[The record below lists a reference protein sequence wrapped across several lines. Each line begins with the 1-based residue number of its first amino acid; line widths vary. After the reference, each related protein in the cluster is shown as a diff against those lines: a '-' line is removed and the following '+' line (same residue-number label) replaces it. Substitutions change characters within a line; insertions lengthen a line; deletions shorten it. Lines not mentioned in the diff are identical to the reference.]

1 VVLARMLEVHQRD
14 QGGTG
19 TGHGAGALPISS
31 ALGVSSSHCGRR
43 RSCRN
48 GGEGRWLMGDA
59 SCALCC
65 CYRPWVCIGH
75 QLHIGVRAR
84 G

>member
-31 ALGVSSSHCGRR
+31 ALGVS
-43 RSCRN
+43 
-48 GGEGRWLMGDA
+48 
-59 SCALCC
+59 
-65 CYRPWVCIGH
+65 
-75 QLHIGVRAR
+75 R
-84 G
+84 GW